1 MSARF
6 LGLISKQ
13 RASNVRNLVFH
24 LVQVHQGADQF
35 LDLAGPA
42 RSPVAYVDGTSGYRG
57 TIVTNGNNV
66 GTSQTV
72 KNQRPNL
79 TASDAVNFDKVIL
92 ERASVVLAPDVFSS
106 YGQDQFDQYYRD
118 HGTDPIVVK
127 KQVEVIVDDKKE
139 TKDVYVYYFPEMKN
153 GKINYVKRDPAA
165 VISAIRT
172 VKSKKQVDRDLEL
185 IRRDIASHKELI
197 KLFKQVID

>member
-1 MSARF
+1 M
-6 LGLISKQ
+6 
-13 RASNVRNLVFH
+13 
-24 LVQVHQGADQF
+24 
-35 LDLAGPA
+35 
-42 RSPVAYVDGTSGYRG
+42 
-57 TIVTNGNNV
+57 
-66 GTSQTV
+66 
-72 KNQRPNL
+72 

-92 ERASVVLAPDVFSS
+92 ERAVWFWPDVSS

-185 IRRDIASHKELI
+185 IRRDIASHKELV